1 VCSENLAVSFRGP
14 LETPLDI
21 LVSFAISS
29 DGAAAVIVGADPD
42 TAIECPL
49 FQLVSAEQCIVNDGI
64 VGHTRE
70 IGMAYY
76 LHQNVPSTVAKGAAG
91 CLEET
96 FSTRYGIKDWN
107 SLFYSVHPGGPG
119 VLNKFE
125 Q

>member
-49 FQLVSAEQCIVNDGI
+49 FQLVSVEQCWCRDKIQTN
-64 VGHTRE
+64 
-70 IGMAYY
+70 
-76 LHQNVPSTVAKGAAG
+76 
-91 CLEET
+91 
-96 FSTRYGIKDWN
+96 
-107 SLFYSVHPGGPG
+107 
-119 VLNKFE
+119 
-125 Q
+125 

>member
-1 VCSENLAVSFRGP
+1 MPKAEELARRVPTSCQPKSKNLAVCFRGP

-21 LVSFAISS
+21 LLSSASSS
-29 DGAAAVIVGADPD
+29 DGAAAVVVGGDPD
-42 TAIECPL
+42 TAT
-49 FQLVSAEQCIVNDGI
+49 S
-64 VGHTRE
+64 
-70 IGMAYY
+70 MAYY
-76 LHQNVPSTVAKGAAG
+76 LYPNVPSTVAKGAAA
-91 CLEET
+91 CSEET

>member
-1 VCSENLAVSFRGP
+1 MPIVPTCVSRAVY
-14 LETPLDI
+14 
-21 LVSFAISS
+21 
-29 DGAAAVIVGADPD
+29 
-42 TAIECPL
+42 C
-49 FQLVSAEQCIVNDGI
+49 VNYGI

-70 IGMAYY
+70 MGMASY
-76 LHQNVPSTVAKGAAG
+76 LHQNVPSTVAKGAAE